1 MIPGVQMMMSCRP
14 RRKAVMPESGWVR
27 KGEHK
32 HDLARSVQTACDK
45 NGVAFGY
52 SVHPGNEN
60 NGKTGTDLMKKPE
73 LLDMDVVVGDST
85 QRPPAIAKLMEKQ
98 ENLCVPC
105 IGASSG
111 I

>member
-1 MIPGVQMMMSCRP
+1 MMMMMSCRP
-14 RRKAVMPESGWVR
+14 CRKAVMPESGWVC

-32 HDLARSVQTACDK
+32 HDLACSVQTACDK

-60 NGKTGTDLMKKPE
+60 NGKTVSDLMKKPE
-73 LLDMDVVVGDST
+73 HLDIDVVVGDST
-85 QRPPAIAKLMEKQ
+85 PAIAKLMEKQ

-105 IGASSG
+105 KGDSSG